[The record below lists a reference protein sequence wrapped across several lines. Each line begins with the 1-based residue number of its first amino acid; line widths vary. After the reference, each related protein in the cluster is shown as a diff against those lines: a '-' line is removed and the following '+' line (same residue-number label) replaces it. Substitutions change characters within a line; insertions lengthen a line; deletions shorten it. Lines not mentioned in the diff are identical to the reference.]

1 VSRATIQADTK
12 SDSSLRLT
20 QLLNSIQ

>member
-1 VSRATIQADTK
+1 VSRVTIQADTK